1 MLIENRV
8 VTALI
13 LDDNPVGK
21 RGGRAILRALRSIV
35 LFKMQR
41 SISLRNCNFDYQSKQ
56 HLFDPSEP
64 GGATTNQPVVFDVLE
79 PVLADHS
86 LSRACLGRSQFVP
99 SLSWHLL
106 VPHYY
111 RTTHCVAN
119 GSDALPRQAR
129 DKHTESIHTMTKRVF
144 CAGEQGAWLAR

>member
-1 MLIENRV
+1 LEQVLSDMLIENRV

-99 SLSWHLL
+99 SLSWQITVCPEPVL
-106 VPHYY
+106 
-111 RTTHCVAN
+111 A
-119 GSDALPRQAR
+119 
-129 DKHTESIHTMTKRVF
+129 
-144 CAGEQGAWLAR
+144 LARSPLL